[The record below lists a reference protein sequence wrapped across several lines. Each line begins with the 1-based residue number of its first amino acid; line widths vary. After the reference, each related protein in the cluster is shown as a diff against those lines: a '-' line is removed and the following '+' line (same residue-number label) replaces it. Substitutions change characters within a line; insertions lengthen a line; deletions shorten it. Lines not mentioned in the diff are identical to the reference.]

1 MIQRLIGLVL
11 IISLFNPV
19 EAKPQLR
26 WCLGTFP
33 GFYGFNA
40 VTKQPE
46 GPSVL
51 YLQELA
57 QRANFTLLPSAE
69 TPSSRC
75 FAQMAAGET
84 DLMINILK
92 TGAGRPDIHY
102 IPFAARRPDI
112 HYIPFAA
119 RRPDRVYYASSK
131 NLRLYT
137 PGQLATMT
145 IATIRTYKVAPEIQ
159 IVLDNMKKR
168 QLVQVDSVLTALQM
182 AAKQRIDAALLPA
195 TQVQAVLKT
204 NPELATEIKE
214 IGFPDDLVKPQ
225 TIYMG
230 LSAHCHCPQLETAIK
245 QGIQSMRADGSS
257 QKIFAGKIIVDF

>member
-1 MIQRLIGLVL
+1 MYRLLWL
-11 IISLFNPV
+11 ALFISLFNPA

-46 GPSVL
+46 GLSVL

-57 QRANFTLLPSAE
+57 RRANFTLVPSEE
-69 TPSSRC
+69 TPFARC
-75 FAQMAAGET
+75 FAQMANGET

-92 TGAGRPDIHY
+92 TGEGRADIHY
-102 IPFAARRPDI
+102 IQFATRW
-112 HYIPFAA
+112 
-119 RRPDRVYYASSK
+119 PDRVYYASSK
-131 NLRLYT
+131 NLRLDT

-145 IATIRTYKVAPEIQ
+145 LATIRTYKVAPEIQ
-159 IVLDNMKKR
+159 IVLDGMKKR

-195 TQVQAVLKT
+195 TQVQAVLKDH
-204 NPELATEIKE
+204 PELAAELKDIIFPKE
-214 IGFPDDLVKPQ
+214 LVKPQ
-225 TIYMG
+225 PVYMG
-230 LSAHCHCPQLETAIK
+230 LSSHCNCPELEAAIK
-245 QGIQSMRADGSS
+245 QGIKSMQEDGSS
-257 QKIFAGKIIVDF
+257 QKIFAGKVIVEF

>member
-1 MIQRLIGLVL
+1 MMYRLLWLAFVV
-11 IISLFNPV
+11 SLFNPV

-51 YLQELA
+51 YLQEIA
-57 QRANFTLLPSAE
+57 RRANFTLVPSAE

-75 FAQMAAGET
+75 FAQMRAGET

-92 TGAGRPDIHY
+92 PAEPRSDIHY
-102 IPFAARRPDI
+102 IQFGARW
-112 HYIPFAA
+112 
-119 RRPDRVYYASSK
+119 PDRVYYASSK
-131 NLRLYT
+131 NLRLDT

-145 IATIRTYKVAPEIQ
+145 LATIRTYRVAPEIQ
-159 IVLDNMKKR
+159 IVLDGMKKR

-195 TQVQAVLKT
+195 TQVEAVLKDH
-204 NPELATEIKE
+204 PELATELKNIS
-214 IGFPDDLVKPQ
+214 FPENLVKPQ
-225 TIYMG
+225 PIYMG
-230 LSAHCHCPQLETAIK
+230 LSSHCNCPELESAIK
-245 QGIQSMRADGSS
+245 DSIKSMQADGSS
-257 QKIFAGKIIVDF
+257 QKIFAGKIIVEF

>member
-1 MIQRLIGLVL
+1 MYRLLWLALV
-11 IISLFNPV
+11 ISLFNPA

-46 GPSVL
+46 GLSVL

-57 QRANFTLLPSAE
+57 RRANFTLVPSEE
-69 TPSSRC
+69 TPFARC
-75 FAQMAAGET
+75 FAQMANGET

-92 TGAGRPDIHY
+92 SGEGRADIHY
-102 IPFAARRPDI
+102 IQFATRW
-112 HYIPFAA
+112 
-119 RRPDRVYYASSK
+119 PDRVYFASSK
-131 NLRLYT
+131 NLRLDT

-145 IATIRTYKVAPEIQ
+145 LATIRTYKVAPEIQ
-159 IVLDNMKKR
+159 IVLDGMKTR

-195 TQVQAVLKT
+195 TQVQAVLKDH
-204 NPELATEIKE
+204 PELAAELKDISFPKE
-214 IGFPDDLVKPQ
+214 LVKPQ
-225 TIYMG
+225 PIYMG
-230 LSAHCHCPQLETAIK
+230 LSSHCNCPELEAAIK
-245 QGIQSMRADGSS
+245 HSIKSMQEDGFS
-257 QKIFAGKIIVDF
+257 QKIFAGKIIVEF

>member
-1 MIQRLIGLVL
+1 MMQRLIGLVL
-11 IISLFNPV
+11 VISLFNPV

-102 IPFAARRPDI
+102 IPFAARW
-112 HYIPFAA
+112 
-119 RRPDRVYYASSK
+119 PDRVYYASSK
-131 NLRLYT
+131 NLRLDT

-230 LSAHCHCPQLETAIK
+230 LSVHCHCPQLETAIK